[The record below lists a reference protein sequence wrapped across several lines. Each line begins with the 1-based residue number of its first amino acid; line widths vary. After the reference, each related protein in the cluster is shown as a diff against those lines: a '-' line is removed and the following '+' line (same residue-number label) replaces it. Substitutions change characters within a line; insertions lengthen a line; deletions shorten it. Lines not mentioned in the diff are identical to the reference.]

1 MLSALIISI
10 ESISRGEA
18 FYFGAV
24 RQYTTFIDTSTRIY
38 MGEEGKTSYLGGIAG
53 VPSRNNY
60 VRHIDEL
67 WFYSELA
74 GYSSVVYLARAEGRE
89 ERRSPLKALGLVLQ
103 HSREAIAS
111 R

>member
-53 VPSRNNY
+53 VPSRNIY
-60 VRHIDEL
+60 VRHIDEACE
-67 WFYSELA
+67 FYSEA
-74 GYSSVVYLARAEGRE
+74 PYISAIS
-89 ERRSPLKALGLVLQ
+89 ALV
-103 HSREAIAS
+103 I
-111 R
+111 